1 MYMWQ
6 RFDAGEIRD
15 DMAQIAALG
24 LDCVR
29 FFLTWE
35 DFQPERARIDAA
47 ALTNLRIMMDAIGD
61 AGLAAIPT
69 LFTGHM
75 SGVNWLPEWTL
86 DAHTPHGRFRTYSR
100 GRELPFGIGDFY
112 RQPLLDAQ
120 LFQAEAVASALKGH
134 PALWLWDLGNEFSN
148 LREPQTPADAAQW
161 SAALT
166 AVLSENSAAGVTGGT
181 HGEDLTRDRHIRPSS
196 ICAPWTFAT
205 MHGYSVYFPQSRGRL
220 DDEVVP
226 FLCRLMQSCA
236 QQPVFFSEFGN
247 PTCPPGTVSP
257 YDRVPLPGETT
268 TQQNAPPRNAAA
280 FACLTEEEMCRY
292 GYAVLDHLQRC
303 GALGAMWWCYADY
316 ADELRDL
323 PPFDRAPHEL
333 SFGIVR
339 ADGSQKPIARTLQ
352 QFAAE
357 NRATMPVPSALVDEA
372 AYYSGLP
379 ATLVDAYSK
388 YCEPVSQ

>member
-6 RFDAGEIRD
+6 RFDAGEVRD

-29 FFLTWE
+29 FFLNWE
-35 DFQPERARIDAA
+35 DFQPETTRVDSGG
-47 ALTNLRIMMDAIGD
+47 LNNLRSVMDAIAD

-86 DAHTPHGRFRTYSR
+86 DPHTPHGRFRTYSG
-100 GRELPFGIGDFY
+100 GRERPFGIGDFY
-112 RQPLLDAQ
+112 CEPLLSAQ
-120 LFQAEAVASALKGH
+120 LFQAKTVASALKAH
-134 PALWLWDLGNEFSN
+134 PALWLWDVGNEFSN
-148 LREPQTPADAAQW
+148 LREPKTPQDAATW

-166 AVLSENSAAGVTGGT
+166 NALMENSGAGVTGGT

-220 DDEVVP
+220 DHEVVP
-226 FLCRLMQSCA
+226 FLCQLMQSCA
-236 QQPVFFSEFGN
+236 QKPVFFSEFGN

-268 TQQNAPPRNAAA
+268 TQTSTAPPNAAA
-280 FACLTEEEMCRY
+280 FACLTEDEMCTY
-292 GYAVLDHLQRC
+292 GYAVLDRLQQR
-303 GALGAMWWCYADY
+303 GALGAMWWCFADY
-316 ADELRDL
+316 ADNLRDL
-323 PPFDRAPHEL
+323 PPFDRATHEL
-333 SFGIVR
+333 TFGIVR
-339 ADGSQKPIARTLQ
+339 SDGSQKPIAQMLQ
-352 QFAAE
+352 RFAAE
-357 NRATMPVPSALVDEA
+357 NRPALPLSSPIVDEA
-372 AYYSGLP
+372 AYYGGLP
-379 ATLVDAYSK
+379 ASLPKAYAS
-388 YCEPVSQ
+388 YCGDNT